1 MKHFLIAMAMVSVA
15 AWAKVPVYTNPDH
28 SVRSSQ
34 PRVPRIKLLRSN
46 PHRFTAIRFQG
57 TNPYDAPDD
66 DYICSSLARRPRLAA
81 PREDESDEELSD
93 YVQVRLALAR
103 ARAMQRYREIHA

>member
-15 AWAKVPVYTNPDH
+15 AWAKVPVYTNSDH
-28 SVRSSQ
+28 SVRASQ

-81 PREDESDEELSD
+81 PQVDESDEELSD
-93 YVQVRLALAR
+93 YVKTRLLIARVRALKK
-103 ARAMQRYREIHA
+103 YREMQG